1 MQQLSS
7 TFVQHLLL
15 ESISSRF
22 IRHEEFIG
30 SGRSLLL
37 IAALGSICGLSWGVL
52 QYDVT
57 NSRSRL
63 CSPCSSNLV
72 FRKVAG
78 SQGDTETK
86 KHHLFALVLH
96 DCCLNYKLIVPGSI
110 PVALLRELR
119 SKQCAKSFV
128 AECCFV
134 NET

>member
-1 MQQLSS
+1 MM
-7 TFVQHLLL
+7 
-15 ESISSRF
+15 
-22 IRHEEFIG
+22 
-30 SGRSLLL
+30 LL
-37 IAALGSICGLSWGVL
+37 IQEADCVHPAVPILYSERLQGV
-52 QYDVT
+52 
-57 NSRSRL
+57 R
-63 CSPCSSNLV
+63 
-72 FRKVAG
+72 
-78 SQGDTETK
+78 ETQRQK